1 MSDLDPVVTVNTEL
15 GDIAIELHAKRAP
28 KTVANFLAY
37 VAAGAYNGAHFFRTV
52 TTDPDNQTNMTVRID
67 VIEATP
73 LHAMQFPGVEFE
85 ATSETGC
92 LHEDGTISMSRDAPL
107 DSATSN
113 FFICVGP
120 QPQLDDG
127 GMPAIHGLFARGFAA
142 FGRVVR
148 GMDLVRAIH
157 MSPRNGQTLAPPI
170 AIVAVTENQ
179 D

>member
-1 MSDLDPVVTVNTEL
+1 MPVVTVATEL
-15 GDIAIELHAKRAP
+15 GDIAIQLDAVRAP

-37 VAAGAYNGAHFFRTV
+37 VAAGAYENARYFRTV
-52 TTDPDNQTNMTVRID
+52 TTAPDNQPNMTVRID
-67 VIEATP
+67 VIEAE
-73 LHAMQFPGVEFE
+73 AAADARQRAGVEFE

-113 FFICVGP
+113 FFICVGA

-142 FGRVVR
+142 FGRVIR
-148 GMDLVRAIH
+148 GMDVVHAIH
-157 MSPRNGQTLAPPI
+157 MSPCEGQTLAPPI
-170 AIVAVTENQ
+170 AIRSVTVSEG
-179 D
+179 